1 MLYQKDVRSKVKG
14 IHLLK
19 RKVCCTKKRSD
30 QFIWEFLNKIC
41 EKKKK
46 KKKRKKEKEKKRK
59 KEKKEKRKK
68 KDLRELPFVWFTF

>member
-1 MLYQKDVRSKVKG
+1 MCAVPKGGEIKSKGNSLIKKKGVKG

-41 EKKKK
+41 EERKKERKNE
-46 KKKRKKEKEKKRK
+46 KKKRKENKRK
-59 KEKKEKRKK
+59 
-68 KDLRELPFVWFTF
+68 

>member
-1 MLYQKDVRSKVKG
+1 MQYQKEVRSKVKG

-30 QFIWEFLNKIC
+30 HFIWKFINKIC

-46 KKKRKKEKEKKRK
+46 KKNKEIKKERKKRKEKKRK
-59 KEKKEKRKK
+59 EER
-68 KDLRELPFVWFTF
+68 